1 MIRGFCK
8 ICVSAGGG
16 LRHCSDADRC
26 GNWRLI
32 SVGTAPYGPPTL
44 VSVLSAVEDLAQ
56 HFSRPTATT
65 ATGHPLAPA
74 VSSTQRSKA

>member
-16 LRHCSDADRC
+16 LRHCSAADRC

-32 SVGTAPYGPPTL
+32 SVGAAPHGPPTL
-44 VSVLSAVEDLAQ
+44 VSLVRVVENLAQ
-56 HFSRPTATT
+56 CFSS
-65 ATGHPLAPA
+65 APPPRA
-74 VSSTQRSKA
+74 ARAETREGGEQ